1 MGYKAT
7 PVTYKAASAVKANR
21 SALKA
26 DAALIQGAADIGDS
40 KKFVDHSASV
50 EKSFEGVGGNKGAKG
65 GGSAGQADGAVT
77 PPDAD
82 DAAPPSPAK
91 LDPMTIMKIASMA
104 GGGKKKSGG
113 GGGTTVVVQAPQSK
127 SIPDSG
133 PAPSQAGDA
142 VEPK

>member
-50 EKSFEGVGGNKGAKG
+50 EKSFEPKIGGAKG
-65 GGSAGQADGAVT
+65 GGSADQAVEVPETDS
-77 PPDAD
+77 PPT
-82 DAAPPSPAK
+82 PAK

-104 GGGKKKSGG
+104 GGGKKKSSGG

-133 PAPSQAGDA
+133 PSPSQAGDA

>member
-1 MGYKAT
+1 MGYKTT
-7 PVTYKAASAVKANR
+7 PVTNKDANAVKANR

-26 DAALIQGAADIGDS
+26 DVALIQGAADIGDS

-50 EKSFEGVGGNKGAKG
+50 EKSFKGSGGAKS
-65 GGSAGQADGAVT
+65 GGSAGQADEAVT
-77 PPDAD
+77 PPEAD

-104 GGGKKKSGG
+104 GCGKKKSGG